1 MEEEGAGVQEEEVQ
15 VEEAQVEGAHHGV
28 DLQAE
33 PADLPVQDITQETKD
48 VVVVLEVLDLG

>member
-1 MEEEGAGVQEEEVQ
+1 MGAGAQEEEVQ
-15 VEEAQVEGAHHGV
+15 VEGAHQA

-33 PADLPVQDITQETKD
+33 RADLLVQDITQETKD